1 MGRYRNRPVPAA
13 YFVDGYQRSRAFI
26 VTERPGAA
34 ACDALWRLAWE
45 QGVTTVVLIGVL
57 QGMEEW
63 FLPKLGRVRSFRDL
77 SVRGHTE
84 RALVGCVVR
93 ETIVSKLKVLKLVGM
108 MIMFVPYQERL
119 LKGRSRRCGERR
131 LQLWQ
136 YTDWPEL
143 GMPDSP
149 LQLLHFTRRII
160 LKHKQELGVFSYWQH
175 AIGQCPHLLTTL
187 AEYAFLH
194 DCLLERVTAGETL
207 VPRDGARRYLE
218 QLQSSCG
225 TGFPHSTAE
234 KQYNS
239 ATDLKVRHFTVSSG
253 NRPCNEGKRRGSSF
267 IQMEDS
273 RVRLAPT
280 FGLDGTDYV
289 NASWLPGYRLA
300 KEYILTQ
307 HPPPSTVL
315 SFWQMVWEHRVTT
328 VACLSP
334 EECGVFWP
342 LAQPIYCPQFIIRYV
357 SESADCSATYKTS
370 WIVRSFRMDSAEGA
384 GALTVRLVSLPMWPE
399 EASIDSAMEGV
410 QAVQEVHGERQT
422 PLLVVDRYGG
432 TEGAS
437 FCLLGTAL
445 RQLQHEAC
453 FDVFTY
459 AKLYHQRRPGIWKS
473 MREYLYLYHAVSAWL
488 ATRGNGVL
496 YRGASCTSLCE
507 SRTPTE
513 ATRDAAHGVMV

>member
-1 MGRYRNRPVPAA
+1 MPFVIPLRQPTWVPIASQRYRNRPVPAA

-63 FLPKLGRVRSFRDL
+63 FLPELGRVRSFRDL

-93 ETIVSKLKVLKLVGM
+93 ETIVSK
-108 MIMFVPYQERL
+108 

-160 LKHKQELGVFSYWQH
+160 VSEHCTGSPTLVVSGSPSCSAGLFVGLATLLTQLKHKQELGVFSYWQH

-253 NRPCNEGKRRGSSF
+253 NRPCNESKRRGSSF

-289 NASWLPGYRLA
+289 NASWLPG
-300 KEYILTQ
+300 T
-307 HPPPSTVL
+307 
-315 SFWQMVWEHRVTT
+315 
-328 VACLSP
+328 
-334 EECGVFWP
+334 
-342 LAQPIYCPQFIIRYV
+342 
-357 SESADCSATYKTS
+357 
-370 WIVRSFRMDSAEGA
+370 
-384 GALTVRLVSLPMWPE
+384 
-399 EASIDSAMEGV
+399 
-410 QAVQEVHGERQT
+410 
-422 PLLVVDRYGG
+422 
-432 TEGAS
+432 
-437 FCLLGTAL
+437 
-445 RQLQHEAC
+445 
-453 FDVFTY
+453 
-459 AKLYHQRRPGIWKS
+459 
-473 MREYLYLYHAVSAWL
+473 
-488 ATRGNGVL
+488 
-496 YRGASCTSLCE
+496 
-507 SRTPTE
+507 
-513 ATRDAAHGVMV
+513 